1 MMGQESLVRICPE
14 PSNHPCHSGFSSASF
29 RPKSSRPCLERPP
42 RDQQDDSSCG
52 PWPCWCA
59 EPEMMAIRRRLRKI
73 AAMCRIPGSWWRHNL
88 KVRGRWWK
96 VRKVLSSTEVVKKGR
111 CWREKGC
118 GKCDRTGLKFSPWI
132 LDGTA
137 GTAKFSYRCSLKI
150 NWGVVGIYPNS
161 FRYNQHSSTI
171 PWEERDCHPNQPV
184 LFGGKLWSS
193 SRAGQR
199 LVTLSWQG
207 YYLGWSYTP
216 DFSWCV
222 HKIGQFNYVN
232 DLLQI
237 HNVAKPIIF
246 HLFLGWKPRNYHRYF
261 WLHQGNRVLCHTT
274 SQGRPFQESS

>member
-137 GTAKFSYRCSLKI
+137 GTAKFSYRCSPKSIEEWLVFIQTHSNII
-150 NWGVVGIYPNS
+150 NIH
-161 FRYNQHSSTI
+161 Q
-171 PWEERDCHPNQPV
+171 
-184 LFGGKLWSS
+184 
-193 SRAGQR
+193 
-199 LVTLSWQG
+199 LSNE
-207 YYLGWSYTP
+207 
-216 DFSWCV
+216 
-222 HKIGQFNYVN
+222 KNAMAI
-232 DLLQI
+232 QI
-237 HNVAKPIIF
+237 N
-246 HLFLGWKPRNYHRYF
+246 LCCLERNYEAA
-261 WLHQGNRVLCHTT
+261 
-274 SQGRPFQESS
+274 GRGS